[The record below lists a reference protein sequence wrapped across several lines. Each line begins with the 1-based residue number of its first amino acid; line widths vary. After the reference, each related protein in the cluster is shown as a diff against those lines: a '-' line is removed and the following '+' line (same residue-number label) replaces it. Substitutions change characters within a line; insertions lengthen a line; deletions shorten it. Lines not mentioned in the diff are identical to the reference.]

1 MALLCCFLL
10 IVEKIP
16 IVECER
22 LYELTWS
29 WRNQRAVNGRSAS
42 EAQRGSGR
50 QPGAP
55 RRPLEMPPARED
67 CGKGLRAFGNEKA
80 CFELAGP
87 PRAACWVLRGEPGRP
102 GGEAAGGRR
111 GLGAPLRSQPGPQA
125 AGPGRGLEPPCL
137 GRGAGRGGLDLGLC
151 LSSPAAWSAGS
162 GRFGHACRTPR
173 NAGPGDWTGYRPSGP
188 RRRAPDP
195 CLRLV
200 VFCLKPSFSLSLSLF
215 LPFFLTRG
223 FSPPPTPSTRNLK
236 WTQKTGE
243 IRGTVLG
250 CACVFKQGK
259 ERISSLI

>member
-1 MALLCCFLL
+1 MAARPPRPSA
-10 IVEKIP
+10 EADASQ
-16 IVECER
+16 ER
-22 LYELTWS
+22 RGDP
-29 WRNQRAVNGRSAS
+29 WRCRRPGKTVA
-42 EAQRGSGR
+42 RGSGLSGMR
-50 QPGAP
+50 RRVLNSQARREQLAGCCEENRAGQAARPRAGAGDSAPLSGHSLDRRPPAPGA
-55 RRPLEMPPARED
+55 
-67 CGKGLRAFGNEKA
+67 GSS
-80 CFELAGP
+80 
-87 PRAACWVLRGEPGRP
+87 RP
-102 GGEAAGGRR
+102 GWGGGRVVVDWI
-111 GLGAPLRSQPGPQA
+111 LGF
-125 AGPGRGLEPPCL
+125 
-137 GRGAGRGGLDLGLC
+137 C

-223 FSPPPTPSTRNLK
+223 LSPPPTPSTRNLK